1 MFKLFSQFSNVYRII
16 TKSNNIKKPYRKFS
30 DKIFLGGDKRGR
42 TAGLLN
48 AIQALYRLSYT
59 PVNCAIKAQSFL

>member
-30 DKIFLGGDKRGR
+30 DKVFLGGAVV
-42 TAGLLN
+42 T
-48 AIQALYRLSYT
+48 
-59 PVNCAIKAQSFL
+59 